1 MQKSSS
7 NATEISI
14 YGMETLDQSNLPDR
28 EPRPL
33 HHIGVTNSLGHNV
46 TILDTQWRY
55 RYCLVPTSRKLIY
68 YSYLSLS
75 GFVISHKP

>member
-33 HHIGVTNSLGHNV
+33 HHIGVTNSPGHSV
-46 TILDTQWRY
+46 TI
-55 RYCLVPTSRKLIY
+55 SG
-68 YSYLSLS
+68 YSMALSILS
-75 GFVISHKP
+75 GADFEETHLLLLFEP

>member
-33 HHIGVTNSLGHNV
+33 HHIGVTNTV
-46 TILDTQWRY
+46 RAIT
-55 RYCLVPTSRKLIY
+55 
-68 YSYLSLS
+68 
-75 GFVISHKP
+75 